1 MGRPRT
7 APEVRFWRR
16 VEVADCWEWTGS
28 CDRHGYGQFYDGV
41 RNTRAHRYAYKTLVG
56 PIPRGLVIDHL
67 CRNTICV
74 NPDHMQVV
82 TVRENTLRGN
92 TFQARNLRK
101 THCPQ
106 GHPYDQ
112 ANTYLHRGKRHCRIC
127 QRDANRRY
135 YERQAA

>member
-1 MGRPRT
+1 
-7 APEVRFWRR
+7 
-16 VEVADCWEWTGS
+16 
-28 CDRHGYGQFYDGV
+28 
-41 RNTRAHRYAYKTLVG
+41 VG